1 MNTYLDEK
9 GEQQDGYRD
18 KLKLLL
24 TGKSTKIRVTKKKRL
39 AEDKPA
45 KEEKEDEPDKEE
57 KEEKPDKE
65 EKEEKSDK
73 EDETSTIKVKGR
85 LNESLA
91 EIFDELSAFMV
102 KRGEPFKSRAYQKAQ
117 ESILMYPADITHENY
132 KELVALPG
140 IGNTIIQKIGEYIK
154 TGTLRL
160 LDKER
165 ADPQNIFAD
174 VYGIGPKKAS
184 ELVGK
189 GLKTI
194 DELKSQQ
201 DKLLNAVQKVGLK
214 YYDDILQRIPRS
226 EIDEFHGV
234 FSKTF
239 EGVKDADSKYEI
251 VGSYRR
257 NAMTSGDI
265 DVIITSTD
273 QDVFKRFVDSLLK
286 QDIILEILSRG
297 ATKSLVVA
305 KLSDKPHARRVD
317 FLYTSPEE
325 YPFAVLYFTG
335 SKIFNTVMRGRALS
349 LGYSLNEHGLHQM
362 DGKKKGSKVDQ
373 LFSTE
378 EDIFKF
384 LQMKYK
390 EPFDRKTGQS
400 VVPMEGSPK
409 MPTVL
414 IPENKENVTITIQ
427 EKSANKTRKNR
438 ITNEERA
445 HNKEIARIEKERV
458 AEIARERRDLD
469 KQSARENKTVLKEK
483 MVEEK
488 EDAKKREKMQR
499 EDAKKKEKKEKEDAK
514 KEEKKEREEAKK
526 KERMEKEQLKQ
537 QKRDAASTKKRRE
550 KESSATTIKK
560 RDVKIV
566 KEKKINK
573 SNDTIKMRRTP
584 KNKTNKMSSDEP
596 KHQSPPE
603 SMHNMPPVDFKTS
616 NPVMHAIQN
625 YKNGGISVLEQLNE
639 ETLNGMLM
647 KTNEVYRNLG
657 PNELPL
663 ITDNQYDILEDFI
676 KDKYPKNTVVG
687 KIGAPV
693 EKNKVNLPYEMASM
707 DKIKPDTK
715 ALASWK
721 SKYSGRYVVSCKLD
735 GVSGMYT
742 TENKTFKLY
751 TRGDGKVGQDISHFI
766 PHLNLPKDA
775 DIVVRGEFI
784 MSKSVF
790 SKKYADKFANGRNL
804 VAGTINRHSI
814 NNTVKDMDFVAYEV
828 IKPTIIPSEQM
839 AFLEKAGFKTVR
851 NETRDN
857 ITNDVLSDLL
867 VDWRANYDYEI
878 DGVIVTDDKIYPR
891 TSGNPDHSFAFK
903 MVLSDQMAETKVLD
917 VEWKA
922 SKDGYLKPRVRIEP
936 VHLSGVKIE
945 YATGFNAAFI
955 ESNRIGVG
963 ALIQIIR
970 SGDVIPYIKKIIT
983 PADKGLLP
991 TIPYIWND
999 THVDIMLENK
1009 DDDKTV
1015 REKNITGFFKGIGV
1029 DGLGEGNVIRIIEA
1043 GFDTIPKI
1051 LRMSEEDY
1059 LTIEGFQTKM
1069 AKKLHTG
1076 IREKIDAASLI
1087 TLMSSSNTL
1096 GRGFSGKK
1104 IELVMEE
1111 YPNILTSPE
1120 DNETKIQKLSE
1131 VKGMASKTAQSF
1143 VENIPTFIDFLDKC
1157 GLASKIQT
1165 QATPDVKRTADAE
1178 HPLYKKSIVMS
1189 GTRDKELESELK
1201 RIGANMGSSVSSNT
1215 FALITPDVDSV
1226 TGKVASAKKH
1236 NVKIY
1241 TPEAFRKEYLV

>member
-1 MNTYLDEK
+1 MNE
-9 GEQQDGYRD
+9 R
-18 KLKLLL
+18 
-24 TGKSTKIRVTKKKRL
+24 
-39 AEDKPA
+39 
-45 KEEKEDEPDKEE
+45 
-57 KEEKPDKE
+57 
-65 EKEEKSDK
+65 
-73 EDETSTIKVKGR
+73 
-85 LNESLA
+85 LA

-102 KRGEPFKSRAYQKAQ
+102 KRGESFKSRAYAKAQ
-117 ESILMYPADITHENY
+117 ESIVMYPNDITHENY
-132 KELVALPG
+132 KELIALPG
-140 IGNTIIQKIGEYIK
+140 IGNTIIQKIGEYIQ

-160 LDKER
+160 LEKER

-194 DELKSQQ
+194 DELKTQQ
-201 DKLLNAVQKVGLK
+201 AELLNAVQKVGLK

-226 EIDEFHGV
+226 EIDEFHSV

-239 EGVKDADSKYEI
+239 ENVKDADSKYEI

-273 QDVFKRFVDSLLK
+273 KDVFKRFIDSLLK

-297 ATKSLVVA
+297 ATKSLVIA
-305 KLSDKPHARRVD
+305 KLPGKPHARRVD

-349 LGYSLNEHGLHQM
+349 LGYSLNEHGLYQM
-362 DGKKKGSKVDQ
+362 DGKNKGEKVDQ
-373 LFSTE
+373 MFSTE

-400 VVPMEGSPK
+400 VIPVEGSPK

-414 IPENKENVTITIQ
+414 IPENKENVAIIIQ
-427 EKSANKTRKNR
+427 ENSTNKTRKNR
-438 ITNEERA
+438 ITKEEKAR
-445 HNKEIARIEKERV
+445 NKEIARIEKERV
-458 AEIARERRDLD
+458 AEVARERRDMD
-469 KQSARENKTVLKEK
+469 KQTVRENKTVLKEK
-483 MVEEK
+483 IVEEK
-488 EDAKKREKMQR
+488 EEAKKREKL
-499 EDAKKKEKKEKEDAK
+499 EKEEAKKEKEEAK
-514 KEEKKEREEAKK
+514 KREKLEKEEAKK
-526 KERMEKEQLKQ
+526 REKIEKEEAKQ
-537 QKRDAASTKKRRE
+537 QKGDAASTKKKRE
-550 KESSATTIKK
+550 KASSATTIKK
-560 RDVKIV
+560 RDLKIV

-573 SNDTIKMRRTP
+573 SNDTIKMRKTP
-584 KNKTNKMSSDEP
+584 KNKTTKLPSDESIYQP
-596 KHQSPPE
+596 PPE
-603 SMHNMPPVDFKTS
+603 SMHNMPPVDSKS
-616 NPVMHAIQN
+616 KDHVMHAIQH

-639 ETLNGMLM
+639 ETLNGMLT
-647 KTNEVYRNLG
+647 KTNDVYRNLG

-676 KDKYPKNTVVG
+676 KDKYPKNMVVG

-721 SKYSGRYVVSCKLD
+721 SKYTEGYVVSCKLD

-790 SKKYADKFANGRNL
+790 SEKYADKFANGRNL

-828 IKPTIIPSEQM
+828 IKPSLVPSEQM

-857 ITNDVLSDLL
+857 LTNDILSELL

-983 PADKGLLP
+983 PADNGLFP
-991 TIPYIWND
+991 TVPYIWND

-1029 DGLGEGNVIRIIEA
+1029 DGLGEGNVVRIIEA

-1120 DNETKIQKLSE
+1120 DNETKIQKLST

-1143 VENIPTFIDFLDKC
+1143 VENIPNFIDFLDKC

-1165 QATPDVKRTADAE
+1165 QATPDVKGTADAE
-1178 HPLYKKSIVMS
+1178 HPLYKKAIVMS
-1189 GTRDKELESELK
+1189 GTRDKELESDLK
-1201 RIGANMGSSVSSNT
+1201 KIGANMGSSVSSNT
-1215 FALITPDVDSV
+1215 FALITPDIDSA

-1241 TPEAFRKEYLV
+1241 TPEAFRKEYLM